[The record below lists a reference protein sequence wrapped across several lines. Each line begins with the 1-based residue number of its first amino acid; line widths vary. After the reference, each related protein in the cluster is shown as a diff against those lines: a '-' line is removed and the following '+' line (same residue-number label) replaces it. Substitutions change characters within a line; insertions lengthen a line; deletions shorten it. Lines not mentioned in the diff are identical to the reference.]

1 VASYEEKFVIAAL
14 NRVNTHDGRSVDAAK
29 RVSAIDA
36 IFAWSS
42 GHR

>member
-1 VASYEEKFVIAAL
+1 MASYEEKFVIATL
-14 NRVNTHDGRSVDAAK
+14 SRVNTRDGRSVDAAK
-29 RVSAIDA
+29 TVSAIDA